1 MQKKYEQAVMD
12 LKSTNSKKDIME
24 RSLKEVEGQLKMFKE
39 KYEDSQISLEN
50 LQKRFDYKESSYKDQ
65 IKNLTE
71 KLSAS

>member
-39 KYEDSQISLEN
+39 KYEDSQISL
-50 LQKRFDYKESSYKDQ
+50 
-65 IKNLTE
+65 
-71 KLSAS
+71 

>member
-1 MQKKYEQAVMD
+1 
-12 LKSTNSKKDIME
+12 ME